1 MRQLTGL
8 IGLALLAA
16 LLSGSA
22 LSLGAGRQGAPGGL
36 GWSAVQ
42 LYAQQAEG
50 ANYEQEL
57 LQAAEELFAEKGGE
71 LRREQAQ
78 KLHDAAAALREELQA
93 RAAAEQQDLNKEL
106 LGLQLELLFV
116 SLAPQEE
123 EEKLLELAAVQEELR
138 DLQDQLEAEYKERM
152 EELQTIHEAELGRR
166 LAALEVELFQ
176 AVQEELALYR
186 LALSRAQAN
195 GSY

>member
-1 MRQLTGL
+1 
-8 IGLALLAA
+8 
-16 LLSGSA
+16 
-22 LSLGAGRQGAPGGL
+22 L